1 VIRLVGS
8 LLMVVITAGG
18 YMYLD
23 FKMSSRWASS
33 EDAEGLTLTEYLG
46 GLSGRIGGLG
56 GSASA
61 SGLPTRLADMLPKP
75 PEGWTVRPT
84 VAEDIEGFL
93 PKDRKK
99 VDKKALSY
107 VQKMAVADSGKGVE
121 AVALTYEKGDRKV
134 VIKAVRY
141 PNFIFTSF
149 MAMQQ
154 RFELQ
159 MRAAEYRGTEFMSVR
174 GLDVTE
180 DLLPEG
186 FRARYFLADVGAQIH
201 LRVMVP
207 KRMGDR
213 DLVPFFETLQVK
225 AMNASVIDKTEG
237 LGEVPVIVLASEL
250 DEAARADYVATLAER
265 EARDAAASAEAL
277 KEAEAKAAEEA
288 ADDKAGGGLFGGLF
302 GGGDASSA
310 EVTTEGGTMSI
321 DCDKG
326 KDGVKRCKVET
337 VVEE

>member
-1 VIRLVGS
+1 VIRLIGS
-8 LLMVVITAGG
+8 LILVVITAGG
-18 YMYLD
+18 YIFFDYT
-23 FKMSSRWASS
+23 MSSRWASR
-33 EDAEGLTLTEYLG
+33 EDTEGLTFTEYLS

-61 SGLPTRLADMLPKP
+61 SGLPTKVADMLPKP

-84 VAEDIEGFL
+84 VAEDIDGFL

-99 VDKKALSY
+99 ADKKALSY
-107 VQKMAVADSGKGVE
+107 VQKMAVADPGKGIE

-134 VIKAVRY
+134 LIKAVRY

-159 MRAAEYRGTEFMSVR
+159 MKAAEYRGTEFMTVR
-174 GLDVTE
+174 GLDLTE
-180 DLLPEG
+180 DLLPDG

-201 LRVMVP
+201 LRIMVP
-207 KRMGDR
+207 QRMKDSE
-213 DLVPFFETLQVK
+213 LVPFLETLHVK
-225 AMNASVIDKTEG
+225 AMNASVIDKQEG

-250 DEAARADYVATLAER
+250 DEAARADYVNSLAER
-265 EARDAAASAEAL
+265 EARDAAESTEAL
-277 KEAEAKAAEEA
+277 QEAEAKAAEEA
-288 ADDKAGGGLFGGLF
+288 EKEKSGGGLFGGLF
-302 GGGDASSA
+302 GEEEASSA
-310 EVTTEGGTMSI
+310 EVATEGSTLAI

-337 VVEE
+337 VPEE